1 MAEFMKKE
9 REFVVP
15 GDEIISS
22 MDYLPGR
29 NCLREGNSIYAKR
42 LGIVNVDGRVISVI
56 PLTGVYFPRVGDM
69 VIGEIQDVQSNGWVI
84 NINSAHDAYLPLSG
98 VREFIDTSKTDLS
111 RVYGVGEVIYGVIS
125 SVVSTNSIHI
135 SMQDPR
141 CRKFRSGRVVRM
153 NPSKIPRLIGR
164 QGSMIMMIKDL
175 TGCRINVGQN
185 GIICIE
191 GEKEDLVIK
200 AIEVIENESQSE
212 GLTDKISLL
221 LGGTKKPAEP
231 MEHREHHEHHE
242 HHERSEE
249 KSQEFQMEPSG
260 DSDFEE
266 ETFDS

>member
-1 MAEFMKKE
+1 MAEFIKKE

-22 MDYLPGR
+22 MDFLPGR

-42 LGIVNVDGRVISVI
+42 LGIVNLDGRVISVI

-69 VIGEIQDVQSNGWVI
+69 VIGEVEDVQSNGWVV
-84 NINSAHDAYLPLSG
+84 NINSAHSAYLPLSG

-111 RVYGVGEVIYGVIS
+111 RVYGVGEVIYANIN
-125 SVVSTNSIHI
+125 SVVSSNSIHL

-141 CRKFRSGRVVRM
+141 CRKFRSGRIVRM

-185 GIICIE
+185 GVICIE

-200 AIEVIENESQSE
+200 AIDVIEHESQSE

-221 LGGTKKPAEP
+221 LGGSKTTPAPQKPRNEN
-231 MEHREHHEHHE
+231 
-242 HHERSEE
+242 
-249 KSQEFQMEPSG
+249 QEFQMEPA
-260 DSDFEE
+260 EE
-266 ETFDS
+266 QFGEEGEII

>member
-1 MAEFMKKE
+1 MAEFIKKE
-9 REFVVP
+9 RDFVVP

-69 VIGEIQDVQSNGWVI
+69 VIGEVEDVQSNGWVV
-84 NINSAHDAYLPLSG
+84 NINSAHSAYLPLSG

-111 RVYGVGEVIYGVIS
+111 RVYGVGEVIYANIN
-125 SVVSTNSIHI
+125 SVVSGNSIHL

-141 CRKFRSGRVVRM
+141 CRKFRSGRIVKM

-200 AIEVIENESQSE
+200 AIEIIEHESQSE

-221 LGGTKKPAEP
+221 LGGSNKPHAPETHKETQEEIQAEK
-231 MEHREHHEHHE
+231 EQEIFDEQE
-242 HHERSEE
+242 AESEGDFDR
-249 KSQEFQMEPSG
+249 KSN
-260 DSDFEE
+260 D
-266 ETFDS
+266 

>member
-1 MAEFMKKE
+1 MAEFIKKE
-9 REFVVP
+9 RDFVVP
-15 GDEIISS
+15 GDEIIIS

-69 VIGEIQDVQSNGWVI
+69 VIGEVEDVQSNGWVV
-84 NINSAHDAYLPLSG
+84 NINSAHSAYLPLSG

-111 RVYGVGEVIYGVIS
+111 RVYGVGEVIYANIM
-125 SVVSTNSIHI
+125 SVVSSNSIHL

-141 CRKFRSGRVVRM
+141 CRKFRSGRIVKM

-185 GIICIE
+185 GIVCIE

-200 AIEVIENESQSE
+200 AIEVIEHESQSE
-212 GLTDKISLL
+212 GLTDKISML
-221 LGGTKKPAEP
+221 LGGSKKSAE
-231 MEHREHHEHHE
+231 EKEHHEDRE
-242 HHERSEE
+242 HKQDST
-249 KSQEFQMEPSG
+249 KEFQMEPSETAEEP
-260 DSDFEE
+260 FEE
-266 ETFDS
+266 ESFDS

>member
-1 MAEFMKKE
+1 MAEFIKKE

-22 MDYLPGR
+22 MDFLPGR

-42 LGIVNVDGRVISVI
+42 LGIVNLDGRVISVI

-69 VIGEIQDVQSNGWVI
+69 VIGEVEDVQSNGWVV
-84 NINSAHDAYLPLSG
+84 NINSAHTAYLPLSG

-111 RVYGVGEVIYGVIS
+111 RVYGVGEVIYANIM
-125 SVVSTNSIHI
+125 SVVSSNSIHL

-141 CRKFRSGRVVRM
+141 CRKFRSGRIVRM

-185 GIICIE
+185 GVICIE

-200 AIEVIENESQSE
+200 AIEVIEHESQSE

-221 LGGTKKPAEP
+221 LGGGKTTPLPEKPR
-231 MEHREHHEHHE
+231 REET
-242 HHERSEE
+242 
-249 KSQEFQMEPSG
+249 QEFQMEPSE
-260 DSDFEE
+260 SAEEQFEE
-266 ETFDS
+266 EFDG

>member
-1 MAEFMKKE
+1 MSDFSKKE

-15 GDEIISS
+15 GDEIIKS

-29 NCLREGNSIYAKR
+29 NCFREGNSIYAKR
-42 LGIVNVDGRVISVI
+42 LGIVNLDGRVISVI
-56 PLTGVYFPRVGDM
+56 PLTGVYVPRPGDM
-69 VIGEIQDVQSNGWVI
+69 VIGEIEDIQSNGWVV
-84 NINSAHDAYLPLSG
+84 NINAAHSAYLPLSG

-111 RVYGVGEVIYGVIS
+111 RVYGMGEVIYAVIN
-125 SVVSTNSIHI
+125 SVVSGNSIHL

-141 CRKFRSGRVVRM
+141 CRKFRSGRIVKM

-185 GIICIE
+185 GVICTE

-200 AIEVIENESQSE
+200 AIEVIEQESQSE

-221 LGGTKKPAEP
+221 LGGKKVPPKPQEPAE
-231 MEHREHHEHHE
+231 EAIEAAEIHV
-242 HHERSEE
+242 EE
-249 KSQEFQMEPSG
+249 
-260 DSDFEE
+260 FEN
-266 ETFDS
+266 D

>member
-1 MAEFMKKE
+1 MVNSCLSKGVIGMAEFIKKE
-9 REFVVP
+9 RDFVVP
-15 GDEIISS
+15 GDEIINS

-56 PLTGVYFPRVGDM
+56 PLTGVYFPRIGDM
-69 VIGEIQDVQSNGWVI
+69 VIGEVEDVQSNGWVV
-84 NINSAHDAYLPLSG
+84 NINSAHSAYLPLSG

-111 RVYGVGEVIYGVIS
+111 RVYGVGEVIYANIN
-125 SVVSTNSIHI
+125 SVVSANSIHL

-141 CRKFRSGRVVRM
+141 CRKFRSGRIVRM

-200 AIEVIENESQSE
+200 AIEVIEHESQSE
-212 GLTDKISLL
+212 GLTDKISML
-221 LGGTKKPAEP
+221 LGGSKTPKAPETS
-231 MEHREHHEHHE
+231 HREENH
-242 HHERSEE
+242 
-249 KSQEFQMEPSG
+249 QEFQMEEQEQ
-260 DSDFEE
+260 EE
-266 ETFDS
+266 MLNE

>member
-1 MAEFMKKE
+1 MAEFIKKE

-22 MDYLPGR
+22 MDFLPGR

-42 LGIVNVDGRVISVI
+42 LGIVNLDGRVISVI

-69 VIGEIQDVQSNGWVI
+69 VIGEVEDVQSNGWVV
-84 NINSAHDAYLPLSG
+84 NINSAHSAYLPLSG

-111 RVYGVGEVIYGVIS
+111 RVYGVGEVIYANIM
-125 SVVSTNSIHI
+125 SVVSSNSIHL

-141 CRKFRSGRVVRM
+141 CRKFRSGRIVRM

-185 GIICIE
+185 GVICIE

-200 AIEVIENESQSE
+200 AIEVIEHESQSE

-221 LGGTKKPAEP
+221 LGGSKTTPAPQKP
-231 MEHREHHEHHE
+231 HK
-242 HHERSEE
+242 EE
-249 KSQEFQMEPSG
+249 TQEFQMEPAEET
-260 DSDFEE
+260 FEE
-266 ETFDS
+266 EFDS

>member
-1 MAEFMKKE
+1 MAEFIKKE

-22 MDYLPGR
+22 MDFLPGR

-56 PLTGVYFPRVGDM
+56 PLTGVYFPRIGDM
-69 VIGEIQDVQSNGWVI
+69 VIGEVEDVQSNGWVV
-84 NINSAHDAYLPLSG
+84 NINSAHSAYLPLSG

-111 RVYGVGEVIYGVIS
+111 RVYGVGEVIYANIM
-125 SVVSTNSIHI
+125 SVVSSNSIHL

-141 CRKFRSGRVVRM
+141 CRKFRSGRIVRM

-185 GIICIE
+185 GVICIE

-200 AIEVIENESQSE
+200 AIEVIEHESQSE
-212 GLTDKISLL
+212 GLTDKISML
-221 LGGTKKPAEP
+221 LGGGKTTPVPEKPRREETHEFRMEPAEP
-231 MEHREHHEHHE
+231 FEDEEMEEGEV
-242 HHERSEE
+242 S
-249 KSQEFQMEPSG
+249 
-260 DSDFEE
+260 
-266 ETFDS
+266 

>member
-1 MAEFMKKE
+1 MAEFIKKE

-22 MDYLPGR
+22 MDFLPGR

-42 LGIVNVDGRVISVI
+42 LGIVNLDGRVISVI

-69 VIGEIQDVQSNGWVI
+69 VIGEVEDVQSNGWVI
-84 NINSAHDAYLPLSG
+84 SINSAHSAYLPLSG

-111 RVYGVGEVIYGVIS
+111 RVYGVGEVVYANIMSASGS
-125 SVVSTNSIHI
+125 SIHL

-141 CRKFRSGRVVRM
+141 CRKFRSGRIVRM

-185 GIICIE
+185 GVICIE

-200 AIEVIENESQSE
+200 AIEVIEHESQSE
-212 GLTDKISLL
+212 GLTDKVSML
-221 LGGTKKPAEP
+221 LGGGKTTPVPQKP
-231 MEHREHHEHHE
+231 HK
-242 HHERSEE
+242 EE
-249 KSQEFQMEPSG
+249 TQEFQMEPAEEQ
-260 DSDFEE
+260 FEE
-266 ETFDS
+266 EFDS

>member
-1 MAEFMKKE
+1 MTEFKKKE

-22 MDYLPGR
+22 IDFLPGR
-29 NCLREGNSIYAKR
+29 NCFRDGNSICAKR
-42 LGIVNVDGRVISVI
+42 LGIVNLDGRVISVI

-69 VIGEIQDVQSNGWVI
+69 VIGEVMDIQSNGWVVG
-84 NINSAHDAYLPLSG
+84 INSAHDAYLPLSG

-111 RVYGVGEVIYGVIS
+111 RVYGMGEVIYARIG
-125 SVVSTNSIHI
+125 SVVSGNSIHL

-141 CRKFRSGRVVRM
+141 CRKFRSGRVVKM

-185 GIICIE
+185 GVICIE

-200 AIEVIENESQSE
+200 AIEVIEHESQSE
-212 GLTDKISLL
+212 GLTDKVSML
-221 LGGTKKPAEP
+221 LGGGKVPQRPAKEESHHAEP
-231 MEHREHHEHHE
+231 VFEEHAET
-242 HHERSEE
+242 
-249 KSQEFQMEPSG
+249 
-260 DSDFEE
+260 DFEE
-266 ETFDS
+266 EEFENEGG

>member
-1 MAEFMKKE
+1 MTEFKKKE

-29 NCLREGNSIYAKR
+29 NTFREGNSIYAKR
-42 LGIVNVDGRVISVI
+42 LGIVNLDGRVISVI

-69 VIGEIQDVQSNGWVI
+69 VIGEVVDVQSNGWVVS
-84 NINSAHDAYLPLSG
+84 INSAHDAYLPLSG

-111 RVYGVGEVIYGVIS
+111 RVYGMGEVIYAKIG
-125 SVVSTNSIHI
+125 SVVSGNSIHL

-141 CRKFRSGRVVRM
+141 CRKFRSGRIVRM

-185 GIICIE
+185 GWICIE
-191 GEKEDLVIK
+191 GEKEELVIK
-200 AIEVIENESQSE
+200 AIEVIEQESQAE

-221 LGGTKKPAEP
+221 LGGKKASEEGKEHYHKAHEEPAEEAP
-231 MEHREHHEHHE
+231 
-242 HHERSEE
+242 
-249 KSQEFQMEPSG
+249 QEQT
-260 DSDFEE
+260 FEE
-266 ETFDS
+266 FDN